1 MPTLFSRIIN
11 GEIPCH
17 KIAESEG
24 FFAFLDIQPLTT
36 GHVLVVPKAEVDYL
50 FSLDPENYAGLFAF
64 ARSIAP
70 AIERAV
76 PCARIGLAVVGLE
89 VPHVHLHLIPINKG
103 SDMDF
108 GRRKLNPSS
117 DELAATAELIRA
129 QLATP
134 AR

>member
-50 FSLDPENYAGLFAF
+50 FSLDSENYAGLFAF

-129 QLATP
+129 QLATQ